1 MKKFFLTKKLIEVFA
16 EEALLSEQD
25 IMILRSIARGRTRT
39 KIAEDLFISISTLD
53 KKINALK
60 QKYDFVS
67 SYTDELPDRSEL
79 EQFQD
84 KKAIDLKPKTT
95 RKRKDFNYG

>member
-25 IMILRSIARGRTRT
+25 IRILCLIARGRTRT
-39 KIAEDLFISISTLD
+39 KIAEDLFISISSLD

-84 KKAIDLKPKTT
+84 KKQLT
-95 RKRKDFNYG
+95 